1 MSAILTQL
9 LKREVPLFFAL
20 VLEYRPIHDGG
31 SRFFLNIGVYTNLD
45 DTKTE
50 KATK

>member
-1 MSAILTQL
+1 MSAIFTHL
-9 LKREVPLFFAL
+9 LKREVPLLFAL
-20 VLEYRPIHDGG
+20 VLEYRPIDDGG

-50 KATK
+50 KVTR